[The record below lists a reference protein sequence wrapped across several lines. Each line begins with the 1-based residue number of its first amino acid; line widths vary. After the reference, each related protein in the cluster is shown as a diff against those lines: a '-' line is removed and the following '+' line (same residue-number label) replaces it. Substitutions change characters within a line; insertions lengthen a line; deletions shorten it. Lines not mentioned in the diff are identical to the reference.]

1 MGLFGAYAWSRQ
13 GDTIGDV
20 GNLAVTCAIAAPD
33 ILGPMFFA
41 PTSSAPFYERY
52 WFKFNVWIAIF
63 TFIASYFFTEYFF
76 DVLGMVYNFQHLKWT
91 FDSELLGMFLVTYI
105 TLTNMCLTLLP

>member
-41 PTSSAPFYERY
+41 TTSSAPFYERY